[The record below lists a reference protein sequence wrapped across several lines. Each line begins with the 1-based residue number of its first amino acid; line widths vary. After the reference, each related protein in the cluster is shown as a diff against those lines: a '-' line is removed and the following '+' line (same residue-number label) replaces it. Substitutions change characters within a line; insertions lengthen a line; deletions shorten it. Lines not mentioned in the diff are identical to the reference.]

1 MIVQFSISRMSAPS
15 LVLAIILCLAPLT
28 QSEQCYATTPDPYR
42 RMGQKSS
49 YFINANLDDEEISV
63 AGCEP
68 LMLWYLGRHGARK
81 PSDREIEDYLVRAPL
96 LQERIVLA
104 GLSGLGDLC
113 LEDINNLAEY
123 SFDLTVEDHKV
134 LMESGKREQE
144 GLGARWRA
152 RLPTLI
158 NDPELM
164 QTRATYKQRTYASAE
179 AFLRGAYG
187 DNVTYPH
194 VIVNDILLRFY
205 DFCPAYNEGV
215 NNNNYTFEE
224 EWKFMEQPAYQDMVL
239 DVSMRVGTVLTIAD
253 VRMAWNL
260 CRYELAEFPDTSK
273 HVSAWCAIFSEENF
287 RVLQYTDD
295 LVFYYKD
302 GYGHDVNWKMTKP
315 LITEMEM
322 RFNGMVAGTNDKKV
336 FIYISHSEATDTVLP
351 VLGLYNDSRPLLA
364 SDWPSEDHL
373 WKTSDVI
380 SFSHNTALLGLHC
393 PEEEEPH
400 HVMAFHMER
409 PVVMPACGDLLCPL
423 STFMSEVLQPVL
435 DVDLEEVCNHDN
447 IRPPTT
453 N

>member
-1 MIVQFSISRMSAPS
+1 M
-15 LVLAIILCLAPLT
+15 
-28 QSEQCYATTPDPYR
+28 
-42 RMGQKSS
+42 
-49 YFINANLDDEEISV
+49 
-63 AGCEP
+63 
-68 LMLWYLGRHGARK
+68 
-81 PSDREIEDYLVRAPL
+81 
-96 LQERIVLA
+96 
-104 GLSGLGDLC
+104 
-113 LEDINNLAEY
+113 
-123 SFDLTVEDHKV
+123 
-134 LMESGKREQE
+134 
-144 GLGARWRA
+144 
-152 RLPTLI
+152 
-158 NDPELM
+158 
-164 QTRATYKQRTYASAE
+164 
-179 AFLRGAYG
+179 
-187 DNVTYPH
+187 
-194 VIVNDILLRFY
+194 
-205 DFCPAYNEGV
+205 
-215 NNNNYTFEE
+215 
-224 EWKFMEQPAYQDMVL
+224 
-239 DVSMRVGTVLTIAD
+239 
-253 VRMAWNL
+253 
-260 CRYELAEFPDTSK
+260 
-273 HVSAWCAIFSEENF
+273 SAWCAIFSEENF

-373 WKTSDVI
+373 WNTSDVI